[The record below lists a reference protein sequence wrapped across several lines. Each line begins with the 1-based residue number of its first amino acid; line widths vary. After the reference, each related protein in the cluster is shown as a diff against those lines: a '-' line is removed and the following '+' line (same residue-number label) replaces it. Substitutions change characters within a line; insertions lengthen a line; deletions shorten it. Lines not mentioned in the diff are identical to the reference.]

1 MFIGTKGQNLNISIW
16 GDTIQHTNSY
26 SIVTLI
32 HWLVYIYIMLHLH
45 KKKNVL
51 YILNLLESGHYEI

>member
-1 MFIGTKGQNLNISIW
+1 MFIGTKGQNLNISIL
-16 GDTIQHTNSY
+16 GTQSNTNSY

-32 HWLVYIYIMLHLH
+32 HWLVYIHIMLHLH
-45 KKKNVL
+45 KNPNVL